1 MIRINLL
8 QARKEKKKVEI
19 RKEYLVLVGSLVL
32 LVVILGIIH
41 WKMDKELEET
51 TTRIFE
57 TKKEILHHKNLIIEL
72 NKAKETQKNLQDK
85 LNVINALRKEKA
97 TPAMVL
103 DELSTSKPEKVHLDS
118 LKKDGSKL
126 GIEGVALDDETVA
139 NFMTNLRK
147 SKIFKNVDLVVTEQI
162 EQNKIK
168 LKKFVLACEI
178 SL

>member
-1 MIRINLL
+1 MIKINLL
-8 QARKEKKKVEI
+8 QARKEKKKGEI

-32 LVVILGIIH
+32 LVVILGIIE
-41 WKMDKELEET
+41 WKIDKEIEET
-51 TTRIFE
+51 ATQISDTR
-57 TKKEILHHKNLIIEL
+57 KNILHHKNLIIEL
-72 NKAKETQKNLQDK
+72 DKAKETQKNLLDK
-85 LNVINALRKEKA
+85 LNAINALRKEKA
-97 TPAMVL
+97 SPAMVL

-118 LKKDGSKL
+118 LKKEGSKL